1 MVRKFH
7 VIILSVLKIRW
18 FSGSAKFVKNIC
30 LCKLFSIIIANKKAF
45 LYNFKFFV
53 FIRCLPL
60 YGLAYANIVHVQ

>member
-53 FIRCLPL
+53 FMMCLPL
-60 YGLAYANIVHVQ
+60 YGLAYANIVHVR